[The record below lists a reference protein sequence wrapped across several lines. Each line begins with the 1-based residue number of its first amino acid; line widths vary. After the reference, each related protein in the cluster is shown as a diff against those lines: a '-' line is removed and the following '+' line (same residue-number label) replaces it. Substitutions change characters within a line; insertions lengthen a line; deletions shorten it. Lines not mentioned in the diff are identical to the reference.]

1 MAATQL
7 SARYSQDVRFESGG
21 FVSQTNPP
29 ALEGTG
35 VSLLGGLPI
44 TYVRVGLRCGLWT
57 RSSSHRF
64 RIQAPK
70 DDSRAYITLCSPHFS

>member
-44 TYVRVGLRCGLWT
+44 TYVRVGLRCGLSVFPSLLLRLDWT
-57 RSSSHRF
+57 GLHLVPHAGS
-64 RIQAPK
+64 P
-70 DDSRAYITLCSPHFS
+70 YIV